1 MCSNPSAAFTR
12 SKGLPTVYR
21 CTGELIMPGGV
32 KDEMKEEDEGEEEEE
47 EEEADVKYDTFC
59 NLACTSHTRLT
70 ACILRH

>member
-1 MCSNPSAAFTR
+1 
-12 SKGLPTVYR
+12 
-21 CTGELIMPGGV
+21 MPGDV